1 MKKLLLTLAAVVGMF
16 AAGSGNAWA
25 ETEVFDGTKYDS
37 KNGAVA
43 TSVSISSTAVVLGSV
58 NNLVYNLSNTLKL
71 KPATENSKYYITLN
85 VTSGYV
91 VNSISGI
98 GRSND
103 ASKSNTLSAIY
114 VDGGSTNY
122 LGDKTY
128 TFKARPS
135 TNPNTDFS
143 DTIQFVWNDL
153 NATESIKLE
162 FSSTTQ
168 IDLGATI
175 TYSAAEAPEGA
186 INVTL
191 TNAFNTTS
199 TDWPFTCES
208 AFFTTSGETHVGY
221 TIASVKTLSNVNYK
235 YVQNLTGSKISSA
248 SSSAQVQFSLRPKKG
263 LTFVPTSVKFDYAKI
278 GTSGGNLNVIAA
290 AQGLKESTIVSAF
303 LPANSNTIETKTA
316 EISGI
321 SCTSSNIFTLTFQPY
336 NLDNNKGVALGN
348 IIVEGYYTG
357 TAEDETLYE
366 VSTTITPNNAGYI
379 AQTPA
384 GRNQVQ
390 GTALTFVASPNSSLY
405 EFSKWTDGDGTE
417 LSTEKTYKISSLSE
431 DVSLTAVF
439 VAKHTITYK
448 AGGAKGTVPSDE
460 YYLDGTEMTIPANYS
475 LYLEGS
481 TFAGWSD
488 GTTTYKSGDKVALT
502 EDKTLTAVFTE
513 NTTTLSDLV
522 AARKSNSVVL
532 NWNFARKSGAPTISY
547 GEGST
552 GYYVIQTTIDGVTID
567 VPMTV
572 DASNNGKVNNTSDQ
586 TQAQING
593 KTILSVPVSNGANV
607 KLTST
612 SGKISTT
619 TINGSTE
626 YSGSGTK
633 VVTYVYSG
641 EDATI
646 DILFDSDG
654 KNYSSVTVTYL
665 PAEYSVAIT
674 NLGAATLSLSQA
686 VEIPEDVTAYTGEL
700 SSDNATLKLV
710 QVENVI
716 PAGEPVIIFG
726 EPGTYTFPVSSETA
740 TKSTTNSLKANLTE
754 AVPTAEEGKTICVL
768 NAVDD
773 NLGFYKLKDGVKLGA
788 NKAYLPV
795 PTAAATAPS
804 VRIVFGDETG
814 NVTGIESIA
823 AEQNANAP
831 IFNLAGQKVQ
841 GRVAPGLYIQGGKKI
856 LVK

>member
-1 MKKLLLTLAAVVGMF
+1 
-16 AAGSGNAWA
+16 
-25 ETEVFDGTKYDS
+25 
-37 KNGAVA
+37 
-43 TSVSISSTAVVLGSV
+43 
-58 NNLVYNLSNTLKL
+58 
-71 KPATENSKYYITLN
+71 
-85 VTSGYV
+85 
-91 VNSISGI
+91 
-98 GRSND
+98 
-103 ASKSNTLSAIY
+103 
-114 VDGGSTNY
+114 
-122 LGDKTY
+122 
-128 TFKARPS
+128 
-135 TNPNTDFS
+135 
-143 DTIQFVWNDL
+143 
-153 NATESIKLE
+153 
-162 FSSTTQ
+162 
-168 IDLGATI
+168 
-175 TYSAAEAPEGA
+175 
-186 INVTL
+186 
-191 TNAFNTTS
+191 
-199 TDWPFTCES
+199 
-208 AFFTTSGETHVGY
+208 
-221 TIASVKTLSNVNYK
+221 
-235 YVQNLTGSKISSA
+235 
-248 SSSAQVQFSLRPKKG
+248 
-263 LTFVPTSVKFDYAKI
+263 
-278 GTSGGNLNVIAA
+278 
-290 AQGLKESTIVSAF
+290 
-303 LPANSNTIETKTA
+303 
-316 EISGI
+316 
-321 SCTSSNIFTLTFQPY
+321 
-336 NLDNNKGVALGN
+336 
-348 IIVEGYYTG
+348 
-357 TAEDETLYE
+357 
-366 VSTTITPNNAGYI
+366 
-379 AQTPA
+379 
-384 GRNQVQ
+384 
-390 GTALTFVASPNSSLY
+390 
-405 EFSKWTDGDGTE
+405 
-417 LSTEKTYKISSLSE
+417 
-431 DVSLTAVF
+431 
-439 VAKHTITYK
+439 
-448 AGGAKGTVPSDE
+448 
-460 YYLDGTEMTIPANYS
+460 
-475 LYLEGS
+475 
-481 TFAGWSD
+481 
-488 GTTTYKSGDKVALT
+488 
-502 EDKTLTAVFTE
+502 
-513 NTTTLSDLV
+513 
-522 AARKSNSVVL
+522 
-532 NWNFARKSGAPTISY
+532 
-547 GEGST
+547 
-552 GYYVIQTTIDGVTID
+552 
-567 VPMTV
+567 
-572 DASNNGKVNNTSDQ
+572 
-586 TQAQING
+586 
-593 KTILSVPVSNGANV
+593 V